1 MKVIIIQVYKNL
13 LNIYFLAGSD
23 VGAGG
28 DDDESKDV
36 VDDDEDDEDEES
48 RE

>member
-1 MKVIIIQVYKNL
+1 MFIQVYENL
-13 LNIYFLAGSD
+13 LNIYLFILGGSD

-36 VDDDEDDEDEES
+36 VEEDDDDDDEES